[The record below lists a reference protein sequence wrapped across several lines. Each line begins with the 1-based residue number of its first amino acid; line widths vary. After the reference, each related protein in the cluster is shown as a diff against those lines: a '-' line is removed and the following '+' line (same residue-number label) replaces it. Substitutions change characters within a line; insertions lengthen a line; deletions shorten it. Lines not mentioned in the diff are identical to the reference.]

1 MCDNMKTA
9 VQTRQHPHSQTTAG
23 AVANSQVHSTTASGE
38 RTSMNLINEEYRI
51 YSIGTEYIPE
61 RYSGRM
67 IILYYPKRDM
77 IIVNE
82 SNLPY
87 ESYSEIS
94 AAYLSL
100 DNWSRKVAKDNCPDN
115 RSGRDIHEVLCVL
128 DRASRIRRRLRRN
141 SAE

>member
-1 MCDNMKTA
+1 MWDNMKIA

-23 AVANSQVHSTTASGE
+23 AVAKVHINDTMASGE
-38 RTSMNLINEEYRI
+38 RTSMNLINEEFRI

-67 IILYYPKRDM
+67 IILYYPKRNA

-87 ESYSEIS
+87 ESYSEIA

-128 DRASRIRRRLRRN
+128 DRVSRIRRKLYKN
-141 SAE
+141 SVA